1 MVTVLL
7 VALIPFSLFAQPKPA
22 FSNMDVFELEWV
34 DNPQISPDGE
44 WIVYQRRSM
53 DIMKDRRQS
62 RLWLID
68 KDGNNHIKLTN
79 REVNESSAK
88 WSPDGKRIAFVSSTE
103 NGAEI
108 FLYWLEK
115 NKIARL
121 TQLDRSPRG
130 ISWSPDGSQLVFSK
144 LVPQKRPSLV
154 SGPAKPKGAEWA
166 APAKVT
172 TRLKHERDGSGYM
185 EPGFRHLF
193 ILPAEGGTARQVTK
207 GDRNHGNTAHWSK
220 DGKSLFFSANLNEDW
235 AYDFRNSEVYKLD
248 IVSGEVKSLTNR
260 QGPDWGPVISPDG
273 SKIAYLGYD
282 DKIQTYQINKIYVMN
297 TDGSENHE
305 IITRL
310 DRNPSDLVWDHQSK
324 GLYFQYD
331 DQGKAKVAHTSLTGS
346 VRILTQDLG
355 GASVGRPYSS
365 GSFSASDIGTIA
377 YTKSSPYHPAAL
389 GIASRTSPSKVIKEL
404 NEDLLPFRE
413 LGKVEEVIFN
423 SSVDDRE
430 IQGWVI
436 KPPQFDPNK
445 KYPLI
450 VENHGGPISCYGNF
464 FTPELQLMAAAGY
477 IVFYPN
483 PRGSTGYGEEFGNLL
498 YHDYPGNDYNDV
510 MDGVDALIK
519 KGLVDENSLYVTGGS
534 AGGTMTAW
542 IIGKNNR
549 FKASVVV
556 KPVMN
561 WFSKTLVADNYFN
574 YANYRYPGQPWE
586 NMETYMKY
594 SPISLVG
601 NVETPTM
608 VMVGSNDLRTPLSEG
623 IQLYHALKIRKKET
637 MLVEIPGA
645 SHFISNRPSQM
656 ITKIDHILAW
666 FEKYE

>member
-1 MVTVLL
+1 MKHPISLVTVFL
-7 VALIPFSLFAQPKPA
+7 VALLPFCLFAQPKTT

-68 KDGNNHIKLTN
+68 KNGNNHFKLTN

-108 FLYWLEK
+108 FLYWIEK

-121 TQLDRSPRG
+121 TQLERSPRG
-130 ISWSPDGSQLVFSK
+130 ITWSPDGSQLAFSM
-144 LVPQKRPSLV
+144 LVPQKRPTLV
-154 SGPAKPKGAEWA
+154 SGPKKPKGAEWA

-185 EPGFRHLF
+185 EPGFNHLF
-193 ILPAEGGTARQVTK
+193 ILPAEGGTARQVTN
-207 GDRNHGNTAHWSK
+207 GDRNHGNTAHWTK
-220 DGKSLFFSANLNEDW
+220 DGQSLIFSANLNEDW
-235 AYDFRNSEVYKLD
+235 AYDFGNSEVYKLD
-248 IVSGEVKSLTNR
+248 IASGEVNALTDR

-282 DKIQTYQINKIYVMN
+282 DKVQTYQINKIYVMN
-297 TDGSENHE
+297 TDGSGNHE

-310 DRNPSDLVWDHQSK
+310 DRNPSDLIWDNESK
-324 GLYFQYD
+324 GLFFQYE
-331 DQGKAKVAHTSLTGS
+331 DQGKGKVAHTSLTGS

-355 GASVGRPYSS
+355 GTSVARPYSS
-365 GSFSASDIGTIA
+365 GAYSASNVGTIA

-389 GIASRTSPSKVIKEL
+389 ATASRTNPSRVIKEL
-404 NEDLLPFRE
+404 NEDLFPFRE
-413 LGKVEEVIFN
+413 LGEVEEVIFN
-423 SSVDDRE
+423 SSVDNRE

-450 VENHGGPISCYGNF
+450 VENHGGPIAGYGNYF
-464 FTPELQLMAAAGY
+464 SPELQLMASAGY
-477 IVFYPN
+477 VVFYPN

-519 KGLVDENSLYVTGGS
+519 KGLVDENRLYVTGGS

-561 WFSKTLVADNYFN
+561 WFSKTL
-574 YANYRYPGQPWE
+574 
-586 NMETYMKY
+586 
-594 SPISLVG
+594 
-601 NVETPTM
+601 
-608 VMVGSNDLRTPLSEG
+608 
-623 IQLYHALKIRKKET
+623 
-637 MLVEIPGA
+637 
-645 SHFISNRPSQM
+645 
-656 ITKIDHILAW
+656 
-666 FEKYE
+666 